1 MRPLHTLFS
10 TKMDEILE
18 EIRSLREIIQSLQ
31 PSQPPDSLCEGVTGK
46 GTQCRNR
53 ASPDSCY
60 CRMHLGRRVERV
72 AKVSRGVKKVKKI
85 QPEHTHGVGVV
96 RRVVRVGRETKKL
109 KKIQPEHTHEGGI
122 LCKLCETHGD
132 VWDPGLVGVGFEGCV
147 EI

>member
-1 MRPLHTLFS
+1 M
-10 TKMDEILE
+10 EAILL
-18 EIRSLREIIQSLQ
+18 EIRELREIIKSLQ
-31 PSQPPDSLCEGVTGK
+31 PSQPPETLCEGVTGK
-46 GTQCRNR
+46 GTRCRNR

-60 CRMHLGRRVERV
+60 CRMHMGDR
-72 AKVSRGVKKVKKI
+72 
-85 QPEHTHGVGVV
+85 VGVV